1 VRVSVQ
7 NKNNDT
13 GADAL
18 LQPAE
23 YMLLIKEESMKRFF
37 LFKELPS
44 DTCAILGQFI
54 TSYDAK
60 GKAIYYYSYD
70 LSQLLTNQLRK
81 PGDQEF
87 LNMLLVPVSV
97 ERTLSTTTTTGTI
110 TGVRQQQ
117 TVSATKI
124 LSAENGMKFEIV
136 YSGF

>member
-1 VRVSVQ
+1 M
-7 NKNNDT
+7 
-13 GADAL
+13 
-18 LQPAE
+18 E
-23 YMLLIKEESMKRFF
+23 RFF

-81 PGDQEF
+81 PAENSKEF

-97 ERTLSTTTTTGTI
+97 ERAASTTTTTGSI
-110 TGVRQQQ
+110 TAVRQQQ
-117 TVSATKI
+117 TISATKI
-124 LSAENGMKFEIV
+124 LSAENGMEFEIV